1 MRVLRCIGRLFG
13 TLPALSCV
21 YAVHVGNICQKW
33 RVDHAVALRLFV
45 VAVVC
50 GICGRDGWPEVVMV
64 LVVLPATDIAA
75 LNRLVAELLDG
86 VFCEVAVL
94 LQCSSRRAKSG
105 WVSIAV
111 AHCARLLRRKQSSLA
126 APLVVRARR
135 SVTQEL
141 LRLRVFVLQQD

>member
-1 MRVLRCIGRLFG
+1 MHNSLDITLPQQVLVRVLRCIRRLFG

-21 YAVHVGNICQKW
+21 YAVHVGNICRKW

-75 LNRLVAELLDG
+75 LNRLVAELNRLVASLNRLVLDG
-86 VFCEVAVL
+86 VFCEVRMGVH
-94 LQCSSRRAKSG
+94 SRE
-105 WVSIAV
+105 
-111 AHCARLLRRKQSSLA
+111 QS
-126 APLVVRARR
+126 P
-135 SVTQEL
+135 
-141 LRLRVFVLQQD
+141 DGCP

>member
-1 MRVLRCIGRLFG
+1 MVMRRIVTRHFVKDYEGQPSLKEHSKNSATSTRTHRLRLPQQVLVRVLRCIRRLFG

-21 YAVHVGNICQKW
+21 YAVHVGNIC
-33 RVDHAVALRLFV
+33 RTVPLRLFV

-94 LQCSSRRAKSG
+94 LQR
-105 WVSIAV
+105 
-111 AHCARLLRRKQSSLA
+111 
-126 APLVVRARR
+126 
-135 SVTQEL
+135 
-141 LRLRVFVLQQD
+141 